1 MARDAQYVP
10 ILPSFDGFF
19 KEVGK
24 GAEKGGAQAGKTFAD
39 SMAREVK
46 KAEGAVEKA
55 TLQVERARVRQAN
68 AADKTTVASA
78 KLAEVMEKENAKA
91 SEIAKARTDLAK
103 AQRDEELNT
112 KALEAANVKLQRAQ
126 TDLTKKTQEAED
138 ATGDFAKAQ
147 AAAGDSSDGLIAGL
161 DKTKLAFAAVS
172 GAIAAVGG
180 ALYGIGTTFDEA
192 WDTIRVGTGASGEA
206 LEGLK
211 DTARN
216 VAAEVPA
223 SIEDIGTAVADIN
236 TRLGLTGEPLE
247 KFASQMIQLENL
259 GVDADINA
267 VSQALNGFGVEAE
280 SMPDALDELFQVSQ
294 ATGLSVTELSNS
306 AVKAGPAL
314 REFGFSLGDSAAL
327 AGQLDKA
334 GINADGTMQRMQRA
348 LAEFAK
354 EGRDAPSAL
363 METIEQ
369 IDELVASG
377 QSIEAIDMAS
387 GLFGTRGAAQFV
399 DAVKTGT
406 LSVDDFMAATGAT
419 EDTILGVAEETMSFA
434 EQWQVFKN
442 RALLAIEPVSEAV
455 FNLAGGAMETA
466 ADKLE
471 VIAEWMTSTL
481 IPAVSSFVDW
491 VDRSAGAI
499 AAAAVPVGILAG
511 AYGALVLQQKIATAG
526 GFLQWLMK
534 LTAVEK
540 AHAAV
545 TKGVAAAQ
553 AALNTV
559 MNANPIFLVV
569 TAVTALVAGLAI
581 FFTKTETGREIWG
594 NFTDGL
600 TAGWEKFTG
609 VFKSSIDW
617 ISDAFTGLKALIVD
631 GDFTGALASAFGLEE
646 NSPVVGFL
654 LGVRDAFITVWDA
667 GKAALGWIANALK
680 VTFAVVGTAAIYPFI
695 AGWNVLSTAIQ
706 FAWSNIFK
714 PVFSGIGSLISG
726 LWNNVLK
733 PIGGLIKSGWDL
745 LVGAIQA
752 GASIVTDVIFP
763 AIGAAASWLWDNAL
777 GPYFDN
783 IRAGFDML
791 VNGLVAGA
799 EWIQN
804 SVWNPIVAGATWLW
818 DNGLQPVFSM
828 IVDGWNW
835 VGNALGEMGE
845 WVRINVIEA
854 FAAAV
859 SWLWEEGISPV
870 LEWISGKWDW
880 MTSMLNDGFVFVRDT
895 VFAGLKLALDSVKA
909 AFDVAVDGI
918 GKAWDMIRDLTR
930 RPVEFVV
937 NTVYNNGIRKAWNAV
952 GKLVGLDELP
962 EYRFSTGG
970 ILPGY
975 TPGRDVYDF
984 IEPNTGMRIGLSGGE
999 PILRPE
1005 AGRVLGSGWVDG
1017 INSAARIG
1025 GVKGVRDFL
1034 YGPDS
1039 GKLGGFAA
1047 GGVVGSIVDWVHK
1060 YYPMMTI
1067 TSTFRNSNDNHGRG
1081 LAVDFSNSTDST
1093 PQMRSAAQNL
1103 FDNYGKGLLE
1113 LIHSPFNHN
1122 VKNGQDKGDGFG
1134 WYGAS
1139 IMNQHRNHVHV
1150 ASPQPL
1156 GDPKTMVEM
1165 VWDGAQAVFASLRDR
1180 VSGLFNPIINAVK
1193 EKVDSFKAP
1202 GIIGEL
1208 PGAMFGSLWDA
1219 AKDFILGKADES
1231 DNYGGPG
1238 GTSGNVESWR
1248 EMAMAAMRRNGF
1260 NADDPAQVNAMLKQI
1275 MSESSGIPD
1284 RAQEIVDIN
1293 GTGESAG
1300 LGLLQIIPG
1309 TFADFRDPSL
1319 PNDRRDPWANMNA
1332 ALRYYK
1338 SKYGTD
1344 LTTMWGHGHG
1354 YALGGILPALTRLY
1368 DRGGWLPHGAMALN
1382 LSGRPEP
1389 VLTDEHWDRVSELIR
1404 QVGEMVPH
1412 LKATTDVIADILIPA
1427 MRELAAAW
1435 TGETDGARVHLSR
1448 LIGEDNAR
1456 AASWSAAWAG
1466 TASVKDL
1473 FDTFTKLPG
1482 LDTYTRVFAGIVDGH
1497 DAVLQKYDEH
1507 DKALKNIAD
1516 KEEALAEARKA
1527 LKEAESGAIE
1537 LDKNDKRKLAAAE
1550 EKLAKAR
1557 KDGKPEKI
1565 AEAEKKLAEVREDI
1579 ADKQANSEEKKKEA
1593 IKAAQEKVLAAELDL
1608 SNARGAAADIAKAA
1622 GQAQIALAIE
1632 VANVVFDVIDTLI
1645 TNFTAARTAV
1655 WGGVVEMMGSVR
1667 ELTELIAKQR
1677 EAVVGLALDFV
1688 AAHIDVREAARQ
1700 TRFTQIAGA
1709 EATLKAARGVA
1720 EAQAAFDEQR
1730 RKDMKSNIGMY
1741 TDLSLAT
1748 DRWRWNVKEDTDAAL
1763 DNMSEWSDET
1773 MAAYEALQA
1782 AHVGMQIEELKA
1794 QEANLDAV
1802 HSQHMAVLDLADT
1815 SRNMQKAMQKL
1826 AVLSREAFGFD
1837 QVGATVGERYAK
1849 LARENAEIEAKKAQ
1863 ASTWMNPANWFNGY
1877 YKNANRRQEQIRK
1890 EMDELAARD
1899 DFQGVAMTD
1908 KEIRKM
1914 TAGAGFMGLFG
1925 GAGDIDDLINN
1936 SPLGDAARS
1945 LDKVQWETDLID
1957 LKDSQNELSSTIER
1971 GTAELAYR
1979 NQKGELADRIRAKEL
1994 ERDSHSNWSE
2004 YWRATNDEVRA
2015 AIADIATYQGDTAKS
2030 LKAIADKKSTL
2041 VFQIPEGKD
2050 ALSVREL
2057 EEIQEAMR
2065 KQNADIELRLEK
2077 MENPR
2082 LGGAAVSGR
2091 VRA

>member
-24 GAEKGGAQAGKTFAD
+24 NAEKGGAQAGKTFAD

-55 TLQVERARVRQAN
+55 SLQVERARVRQAN
-68 AADKTTVASA
+68 SADKATVAAA
-78 KLAEVMEKENAKA
+78 KLAEVMEKENVKA
-91 SEIAKARTDLAK
+91 SEIAKARADLSK
-103 AQRDEELNT
+103 AQRDEEMNT

-138 ATGDFAKAQ
+138 ATGEFAKSQ
-147 AAAGDSSDGLIAGL
+147 AAAGDSTEGLAAGL

-172 GAIAAVGG
+172 GAIVAVGG
-180 ALYGIGTTFDEA
+180 ALVGIGTKFDDA

-216 VAAEVPA
+216 VAASVPS
-223 SIEDIGTAVADIN
+223 SIEDIGTAVADVN
-236 TRLGLTGEPLE
+236 TRLGLTGAPLE
-247 KFASQMIQLENL
+247 KFSSQLLQLENM

-267 VSQALNGFGVEAE
+267 VSQALNGFGVEADE
-280 SMPDALDELFQVSQ
+280 APNALDELFQVSQ
-294 ATGLSVTELSNS
+294 ATGLTITELSNS

-348 LAEFAK
+348 LSEFAK
-354 EGRDAPSAL
+354 EGKNAPDAFR
-363 METIEQ
+363 ETVEQ
-369 IDELVASG
+369 IDSLVSSG
-377 QSIEAIDMAS
+377 QSMEAIDLAS

-419 EDTILGVAEETMSFA
+419 EDTILGVAEETMDFA
-434 EQWQVFKN
+434 EKWQIFKN
-442 RALLAIEPVSEAV
+442 RALLAIEPVATAV
-455 FNLAGGAMETA
+455 FNLLGPALDVA
-466 ADKLE
+466 AEKLDVVSGWITE
-471 VIAEWMTSTL
+471 TL
-481 IPAVSSFVDW
+481 IPATSEFMGW
-491 VDRSAGAI
+491 LDRSSGVI
-499 AAAAVPVGILAG
+499 AAAAAPVGILAA
-511 AYGALVLQQKIATAG
+511 AYGALVVQQKIAAAG
-526 GFLQWLMK
+526 GFLKWIMT
-534 LTAVEK
+534 LTQVEK

-553 AALNTV
+553 AALNLV

-569 TAVTALVAGLAI
+569 TAVSALVAGLGL
-581 FFTKTETGREIWG
+581 FFTKTETGREVWA
-594 NFTDGL
+594 NFTEML
-600 TAGWEKFTG
+600 KFGWDSVVSF
-609 VFKSSIDW
+609 FSS
-617 ISDAFTGLKALIVD
+617 S
-631 GDFTGALASAFGLEE
+631 
-646 NSPVVGFL
+646 
-654 LGVRDAFITVWDA
+654 
-667 GKAALGWIANALK
+667 
-680 VTFAVVGTAAIYPFI
+680 
-695 AGWNVLSTAIQ
+695 WNDVL
-706 FAWSNIFK
+706 K
-714 PVFSGIGSLISG
+714 PVISGIGDAISW
-726 LWNNVLK
+726 LWNDVLK
-733 PIGGLIKSGWDL
+733 PIGGLFVSGVSAVINAFQL
-745 LVGAIQA
+745 
-752 GASIVTDVIFP
+752 GASVISDVVLP
-763 AIGAAASWLWDNAL
+763 AIGTAFTWLWDNAVS
-777 GPYFDN
+777 PVFT
-783 IRAGFDML
+783 FL
-791 VNGLVAGA
+791 VEG
-799 EWIQN
+799 
-804 SVWNPIVAGATWLW
+804 WNAVFYAYSETWTWLKT
-818 DNGLQPVFSM
+818 
-828 IVDGWNW
+828 
-835 VGNALGEMGE
+835 
-845 WVRINVIEA
+845 NVIDA
-854 FAAAV
+854 FYTAIL
-859 SWLWEEGISPV
+859 WLWNEGVSPA
-870 LEWISGKWDW
+870 LDWISSKWDW
-880 MTSMLNDGFVFVRDT
+880 MTSALNAGFVFVRDT
-895 VFAGLKLALDSVKA
+895 VFSGLKDALNAVKSS
-909 AFDVAVDGI
+909 FEFAVDAI
-918 GKAWDMIRDLTR
+918 GQAWDRIRELTKK
-930 RPVEFVV
+930 PVQFVV

-962 EYRFSTGG
+962 EYTFATGG

-984 IEPNTGMRIGLSGGE
+984 IEPTTGMRIGLSGGE

-1017 INSAARIG
+1017 INSAARVG
-1025 GVKGVRDFL
+1025 GVSGVRDFL
-1034 YGPDS
+1034 YGKDR
-1039 GKLGGFAA
+1039 KLGGFAA

-1067 TSTFRNSNDNHGRG
+1067 TSTFRNTNDNHGRG

-1134 WYGAS
+1134 WYGAD

-1156 GDPKTMVEM
+1156 GDPKNMVEM
-1165 VWDGAQAVFASLRDR
+1165 VWDGAKAVFTSLRDR
-1180 VSGLFNPIINAVK
+1180 VSGLFKPIIDGVK
-1193 EKVDSFKAP
+1193 GKIDSFKAP
-1202 GIIGEL
+1202 GIIGGL

-1219 AKDFILGKADES
+1219 AKEFIFGKADES
-1231 DNYGGPG
+1231 DSY
-1238 GTSGNVESWR
+1238 SGAAGSAGSAESWR

-1260 NADDPAQVNAMLKQI
+1260 NADDPAQVNAMLSQI
-1275 MSESSGIPD
+1275 MSESGGNPGV
-1284 RAQEIVDIN
+1284 AQQMVDIN
-1293 GTGESAG
+1293 GIGESAG
-1300 LGLLQIIPG
+1300 VGLLQIIPG

-1344 LTTMWGHGHG
+1344 LTTQWGHGHG

-1368 DRGGWLPHGAMALN
+1368 DRGGWLPHGGMALN

-1404 QVGEMVPH
+1404 QLGEMVPQ
-1412 LKATTDVIADILIPA
+1412 LKSTTDVIADNLTPA

-1435 TGETDGARVHLSR
+1435 SGETDGAREHLSR
-1448 LIGEDNAR
+1448 LIGDDNAR

-1482 LDTYTRVFAGIVDGH
+1482 LDTYTRVFAGVVDGH
-1497 DAVLQKYDEH
+1497 DAILQKYAEH
-1507 DKALKNIAD
+1507 DKALKVIAE
-1516 KEEALAEARKA
+1516 KEEALAEARKV
-1527 LKEAESGAIE
+1527 LSEAESGAIE
-1537 LDKNDKRKLAAAE
+1537 LDKNDKRKLADAE

-1557 KDGKPEKI
+1557 KDGKPDKI
-1565 AEAEKKLAEVREDI
+1565 ADAEKKLAEVREDI
-1579 ADKQANSEEKKKEA
+1579 ADKQSADEEKKKEA
-1593 IKAAQEKVLAAELDL
+1593 IKAAQEKVLSAELDL
-1608 SNARGAAADIAKAA
+1608 SSARGAAADIAKAA

-1632 VANVVFDVIDTLI
+1632 VANTVFEIVDKLVSS
-1645 TNFTAARTAV
+1645 FMAARTAV
-1655 WGGVVEMMGSVR
+1655 WGGVTEMMGSIR
-1667 ELTELIAKQR
+1667 ELNDLIAKQR

-1688 AAHIDVREAARQ
+1688 AAQIDVREAARQ

-1709 EATLKAARGVA
+1709 ESTLKAARGVA

-1730 RKDMKSNIGMY
+1730 RKDMKSNIGAY

-1782 AHVGMQIEELKA
+1782 AQVSMQVEELKA

-1802 HSQHMAVLDLADT
+1802 HDQHMAVLDLADT
-1815 SRNMQKAMQKL
+1815 SRNMQKAMRKL
-1826 AVLSREAFGFD
+1826 AIMSQEAFGFD

-1877 YKNANRRQEQIRK
+1877 YKNANRRQDQIRA
-1890 EMDELAARD
+1890 EMNELAARD

-1908 KEIRKM
+1908 KEIRRM
-1914 TAGAGFMGLFG
+1914 TASAGFMGLFG
-1925 GAGDIDDLINN
+1925 GAGDVDDLINY
-1936 SPLGDAARS
+1936 SALGDASRA
-1945 LDKVQWETDLID
+1945 LDKVQWESDLID
-1957 LKDSQNELSSTIER
+1957 VKDSQNELSSTIKR
-1971 GTAELAYR
+1971 GTAEMEYR
-1979 NQKGELADRIRAKEL
+1979 NRKGELADRIRAKEL

-2004 YWRATNDEVRA
+2004 YWRSTNDEVRA

-2041 VFQIPEGKD
+2041 VLQIPEGKE
-2050 ALSVREL
+2050 AISVREL
-2057 EEIQEAMR
+2057 EEIQAAMR
-2065 KQNADIELRLEK
+2065 QQASDMELRLEK
-2077 MENPR
+2077 IERPR
-2082 LGGAAVSGR
+2082 LGGAAVTGR
-2091 VRA
+2091 VRS

>member
-24 GAEKGGAQAGKTFAD
+24 NAEKGGAQAGKSFAD

-55 TLQVERARVRQAN
+55 TLQVERARARQAN
-68 AADKTTVASA
+68 AADKATVASA
-78 KLAEVMEKENAKA
+78 KLAEVMEKENVKA
-91 SEIAKARTDLAK
+91 SEIAKARADLAK

-147 AAAGDSSDGLIAGL
+147 SAAEDSSGGLVAGL
-161 DKTKLAFAAVS
+161 DKTKLAFAAIS
-172 GAIAAVGG
+172 GAIAAAGG
-180 ALYGIGTTFDEA
+180 ALYGIGSKFDEA

-247 KFASQMIQLENL
+247 KFASQMIQLENM

-334 GINADGTMQRMQRA
+334 GVNADGTMQRMQRA
-348 LAEFAK
+348 LSEFAK
-354 EGRDAPSAL
+354 EGRDAPSAFK
-363 METIEQ
+363 ETIEQ
-369 IDELVASG
+369 IDSLVASG
-377 QSIEAIDMAS
+377 QSAEAIDMAS

-406 LSVDDFMAATGAT
+406 LSVEDFMAATGAT

-434 EQWQVFKN
+434 ERWEIFKN
-442 RALLAIEPVSEAV
+442 RALLAIEPVAMALFDV
-455 FNLAGGAMETA
+455 LGPAMETA

-471 VIAEWMTSTL
+471 VISEWITTTL
-481 IPAVSSFVDW
+481 IPAISGVVDW
-491 VDRSAGAI
+491 MERSAGVI
-499 AAAAVPVGILAG
+499 AAVAAPVGVLAA

-540 AHAAV
+540 VHAAV

-553 AALNTV
+553 AGLNLV
-559 MNANPIFLVV
+559 MSANPIFLVV
-569 TAVTALVAGLAI
+569 TAVAALVAGLAI
-581 FFTKTETGREIWG
+581 FFTKTETGRELWA
-594 NFTDGL
+594 NFTEGL
-600 TAGWEKFTG
+600 KNSWEGFVGVFSAGIDAVKNAFGSIKSLLSAGWEGYISRVRSNWESLMSVLKDGWTG
-609 VFKSSIDW
+609 ILQPV
-617 ISDAFTGLKALIVD
+617 LK
-631 GDFTGALASAFGLEE
+631 
-646 NSPVVGFL
+646 
-654 LGVRDAFITVWDA
+654 
-667 GKAALGWIANALK
+667 
-680 VTFAVVGTAAIYPFI
+680 
-695 AGWNVLSTAIQ
+695 
-706 FAWSNIFK
+706 
-714 PVFSGIGSLISG
+714 GIGSLFSG
-726 LWNNVLK
+726 LWNNILK
-733 PIGGLIKSGWDL
+733 PLGGLMLAGWNGLIDGIK
-745 LVGAIQA
+745 A
-752 GASIVTDVIFP
+752 GASLIVDVIVP
-763 AIGAAASWLWDNAL
+763 GIGK
-777 GPYFDN
+777 
-783 IRAGFDML
+783 GF
-791 VNGLVAGA
+791 
-799 EWIQN
+799 
-804 SVWNPIVAGATWLW
+804 
-818 DNGLQPVFSM
+818 
-828 IVDGWNW
+828 
-835 VGNALGEMGE
+835 
-845 WVRINVIEA
+845 
-854 FAAAV
+854 
-859 SWLWEEGISPV
+859 SWLWEYGVKPYFQAIQDGFQLLIDLLRAGADLIRAQVWEPLGAGLSWLWETVISFVFDSIALGWDNLRQGLGGGWNWIKSNVIDPFQAALMWLWNDGVSPV
-870 LEWISGKWDW
+870 LEWISSKWDW
-880 MTSMLNDGFVFVRDT
+880 MTSALNAGFVFVRDT
-895 VFAGLKLALDSVKA
+895 VFAGLKAALDAVKG
-909 AFDVAVDGI
+909 AFDFAVDGI
-918 GKAWDMIRDLTR
+918 GKAWDQIRDLTK
-930 RPVEFVV
+930 RPVQFVV

-962 EYRFSTGG
+962 EHKFATGG

-975 TPGRDVYDF
+975 TPGRDIYDF
-984 IEPNTGMRIGLSGGE
+984 IEPRTGMRIGLSGGE

-1017 INSAARIG
+1017 INSAARVG
-1025 GVKGVRDFL
+1025 GVSGVRDFL
-1034 YGPDS
+1034 GGPRN
-1039 GKLGGFAA
+1039 LGGFAA
-1047 GGVVGSIVDWVHK
+1047 GGVVGSIVDWVNK

-1067 TSTFRNSNDNHGRG
+1067 TSTVRNTPDNHGRG

-1093 PQMRSAAQNL
+1093 PEMRSAAMNL
-1103 FDNYGKGLLE
+1103 FNNYGKGLLE

-1122 VKNGQDKGDGFG
+1122 VKNGKDMGDGFG
-1134 WYGAS
+1134 WYGAGV
-1139 IMNQHRNHVHV
+1139 MNQHRNHVHV
-1150 ASPQPL
+1150 ASPHPL
-1156 GDPKTMVEM
+1156 GDPKDMVEM
-1165 VWDGAQAVFASLRDR
+1165 VWDGAKAVFTSLRDR
-1180 VSGLFNPIINAVK
+1180 VSGLFSPIIDGVK
-1193 EKVDSFKAP
+1193 NKIAEFKMP
-1202 GIIGEL
+1202 GIIGGL
-1208 PGAMFGSLWDA
+1208 PGAFFNTVWDK
-1219 AKDFILGKADES
+1219 AKEFLLGKADEAS
-1231 DNYGGPG
+1231 SYSGAPG
-1238 GTSGNVESWR
+1238 QAGNAESWR

-1275 MSESSGIPD
+1275 MSESGGIPD

-1309 TFADFRDPSL
+1309 TFADHRDPDL

-1368 DRGGWLPHGAMALN
+1368 DQGGWLPHGAMALN

-1404 QVGEMVPH
+1404 QVGEMVPQ
-1412 LKATTDVIADILIPA
+1412 LKATTDVIADNLTPA

-1435 TGETDGARVHLSR
+1435 SGETDGARVHLSR

-1473 FDTFTKLPG
+1473 FETFTKLPG

-1497 DAVLQKYDEH
+1497 DAVLHKYSEH
-1507 DKALKNIAD
+1507 DKALQVIAE
-1516 KEEALAEARKA
+1516 KEEALAEARKV
-1527 LKEAESGAIE
+1527 LSEAESGAIE
-1537 LDKNDKRKLAAAE
+1537 LDKNDKRKLADAE

-1557 KDGKPEKI
+1557 KDGKPDKI
-1565 AEAEKKLAEVREDI
+1565 ADAEKKLAEVREDI

-1593 IKAAQEKVLAAELDL
+1593 IKAAQDKVLAAELDL

-1632 VANVVFDVIDTLI
+1632 IANTVFDIIEKMVGA
-1645 TNFTAARTAV
+1645 FTAAKTAV
-1655 WGGVVEMMGSVR
+1655 WGGVAEMMGSVK
-1667 ELTELIAKQR
+1667 ELNDLIAKQR
-1677 EAVVGLALDFV
+1677 EAVVGLSLDFI
-1688 AAHIDVREAARQ
+1688 AAQIDVREAARQ
-1700 TRFTQIAGA
+1700 TRFTQISGM

-1730 RKDMKSNIGMY
+1730 RKDTRSNIGAY
-1741 TDLSLAT
+1741 KDLSLAT
-1748 DRWRWNVKEDTDAAL
+1748 DRWRWNVKENTDGAL
-1763 DNMSEWSDET
+1763 GDMAEWSDESL
-1773 MAAYEALQA
+1773 AAYEALQA
-1782 AHVGMQIEELKA
+1782 AHIGMQIEQMKA
-1794 QEANLDAV
+1794 QEANLDAL
-1802 HSQHMAVLDLADT
+1802 HNQQMAVLDLEDT
-1815 SRNMQKAMQKL
+1815 SRNMQLAMEKL
-1826 AVLSREAFGFD
+1826 AIMSREAFGFD
-1837 QVGATVGERYAK
+1837 QVGATVGERYAS
-1849 LARENAEIEAKKAQ
+1849 LARELAEIEAKKAQ
-1863 ASTWMNPANWFNGY
+1863 TSTWMNPANWFNGY
-1877 YKNANRRQEQIRK
+1877 YKNANRRQDQIRA
-1890 EMDELAARD
+1890 EMEALAARD
-1899 DFQGVAMTD
+1899 DFQGVGMSEKD
-1908 KEIRKM
+1908 IRKM
-1914 TAGAGFMGLFG
+1914 VAGAGFMGLFG
-1925 GAGDIDDLINN
+1925 GAGDIDDLIGY
-1936 SPLGDAARS
+1936 SALGDASRALEKAR
-1945 LDKVQWETDLID
+1945 WESDLLD
-1957 LKDSQNELSSTIER
+1957 LKNTQ
-1971 GTAELAYR
+1971 AELDSKVKRGSAEMAYR
-1979 NQKGELADRIRAKEL
+1979 NKKGELADRIRAAEL
-1994 ERDSHSNWSE
+1994 ERDSRSNWSE
-2004 YWRATNDEVRA
+2004 YWKTSNEEVRA
-2015 AIADIATYQGDTAKS
+2015 AIADIATYQGDTAKR
-2030 LKAIADKKSTL
+2030 LKEIAEKKSTL
-2041 VFQIPEGKD
+2041 VLQIPEGKE
-2050 ALSVREL
+2050 ALSIREL

>member
-24 GAEKGGAQAGKTFAD
+24 NAEKGGSQAGKTFAD

-46 KAEGAVEKA
+46 RAEGAVEQA
-55 TLQVERARVRQAN
+55 AMQVERARVRQAN
-68 AADKTTVASA
+68 AADKATVASA
-78 KLAEVMEKENAKA
+78 KLAEVMEKENVKA
-91 SEIAKARTDLAK
+91 SEIAKARSDLAK

-147 AAAGDSSDGLIAGL
+147 SAAEDSSGGLIAGL
-161 DKTKLAFAAVS
+161 DKTKLAFAAIS
-172 GAIAAVGG
+172 GAIAAAGG
-180 ALYGIGTTFDEA
+180 ALYGIGVKFDDA

-216 VAAEVPA
+216 VASSVPA

-247 KFASQMIQLENL
+247 KFASQMIQLENM

-334 GINADGTMQRMQRA
+334 GVNADGTMQRMQRA

-354 EGRDAPSAL
+354 EGRDAPSAFK
-363 METIEQ
+363 ETIEQ
-369 IDELVASG
+369 IDSLIASG
-377 QSIEAIDMAS
+377 QSAEAIDMAS

-406 LSVDDFMAATGAT
+406 LSVEDFVEATGAT
-419 EDTILGVAEETMSFA
+419 EDTILGVAEETMDFA
-434 EQWQVFKN
+434 ERWEIFKN
-442 RALLAIEPVSEAV
+442 RALLAIEPVAMAI
-455 FNLAGGAMETA
+455 FDLAGGAMETA

-471 VIAEWMTSTL
+471 VISEWITTTL
-481 IPAVSSFVDW
+481 IPAISGVIDW
-491 VDRSAGAI
+491 MKRSAGVI
-499 AAAAVPVGILAG
+499 ASVAAPVGILAG

-553 AALNTV
+553 AALNLV
-559 MNANPIFLVV
+559 MNANPIFLIV
-569 TAVTALVAGLAI
+569 TAIAALVAGLTI
-581 FFTKTETGREIWG
+581 FFTKTETGRELWAK
-594 NFTDGL
+594 FTDGL
-600 TAGWEKFTG
+600 SAGWEAFTG
-609 VFKSSIDW
+609 VFKAGIDW
-617 ISDAFTGLKALIVD
+617 ISDAFNGLKALFVD

-646 NSPVVGFL
+646 DSPIVGFL

-680 VTFAVVGTAAIYPFI
+680 VTFTVVGTAAIAPFI
-695 AGWNVLSTAIQ
+695 VGWNVLSTAIQ

-714 PVFSGIGSLISG
+714 PVFNGIGSLISG

-733 PIGGLIKSGWDL
+733 PIGGLIKAGWDL
-745 LVGAIQA
+745 LVSGIQT
-752 GASIVTDVIFP
+752 GASILTDVIFP
-763 AIGAAASWLWDNAL
+763 AIGTVVSWLWDNIL
-777 GPYFDN
+777 RPYFDN
-783 IRAGFDML
+783 IRGGFDLMVSAL
-791 VNGLVAGA
+791 AAGA
-799 EWIQN
+799 EWIQK
-804 SVWNPIVAGATWLW
+804 SVWDPIVAGAIWLW
-818 DNGLQPVFSM
+818 DNGLKPIFDL
-828 IVDGWNW
+828 IVDGWTAL
-835 VGNALGEMGE
+835 GTALGEG
-845 WVRINVIEA
+845 WNWIKSNVIDPYMD
-854 FAAAV
+854 AV
-859 SWLWEEGISPV
+859 HWLWNDGVSPV
-870 LEWISGKWDW
+870 LEWISSKWDW
-880 MTSMLNDGFVFVRDT
+880 MTSMLNSGFVFVRDT
-895 VFAGLKLALDSVKA
+895 VFAGLKAALDAVKG
-909 AFDVAVDGI
+909 AFDFAVDGI
-918 GKAWDMIRDLTR
+918 GKAWDKIRDLTK
-930 RPVEFVV
+930 RPVQFVV

-962 EYRFSTGG
+962 EHKFATGG

-975 TPGRDVYDF
+975 TPGRDIYDF
-984 IEPNTGMRIGLSGGE
+984 IEPRTGMRIGLSGGE

-1017 INSAARIG
+1017 INSAARVG
-1025 GVKGVRDFL
+1025 GVSGVRDFL
-1034 YGPDS
+1034 YGPRN
-1039 GKLGGFAA
+1039 LGGFAA
-1047 GGVVGSIVDWVHK
+1047 GGVVGSIVDWVNK

-1067 TSTFRNSNDNHGRG
+1067 TSTVRNTPDNHGRG

-1093 PQMRSAAQNL
+1093 PEMRSAAMNL
-1103 FDNYGKGLLE
+1103 FNNYGKGLLE

-1122 VKNGQDKGDGFG
+1122 VKNGKDMGDGFG
-1134 WYGAS
+1134 WYGAGV
-1139 IMNQHRNHVHV
+1139 MNQHRNHVHV
-1150 ASPQPL
+1150 ASPRPL
-1156 GDPKTMVEM
+1156 GDPKDMVEM
-1165 VWDGAQAVFASLRDR
+1165 VWDGAKAVFTSLRDR
-1180 VSGLFNPIINAVK
+1180 VSGLFSPIIDGVK
-1193 EKVDSFKAP
+1193 NKIAEFKVP
-1202 GIIGEL
+1202 GIIGGL
-1208 PGAMFGSLWDA
+1208 PGAFFNTVWDS
-1219 AKDFILGKADES
+1219 AKEFLLGKADEAS
-1231 DNYGGPG
+1231 SYSGAPG
-1238 GTSGNVESWR
+1238 QAGNAESWR

-1275 MSESSGIPD
+1275 MSESGGIPD

-1309 TFADFRDPSL
+1309 TFADHRDPDL

-1338 SKYGTD
+1338 SRYGTD

-1354 YALGGILPALTRLY
+1354 YALGGIIPALTRLY
-1368 DRGGWLPHGAMALN
+1368 DQGGWLPHGAMALN

-1404 QVGEMVPH
+1404 QIGDMVPQ
-1412 LKATTDVIADILIPA
+1412 LKATTDVIADNLTPA

-1435 TGETDGARVHLSR
+1435 SGETDGARVHLSR

-1497 DAVLQKYDEH
+1497 DAVLHKYAEH
-1507 DKALKNIAD
+1507 DKALKVIAD
-1516 KEEALAEARKA
+1516 KEEALAEARKV
-1527 LKEAESGAIE
+1527 LSEAEAGAIE
-1537 LDKNDKRKLAAAE
+1537 LDKNDKRKLADAE

-1557 KDGKPEKI
+1557 KDGDAEKI
-1565 AEAEKKLAEVREDI
+1565 ADAEKKLAEVREDL
-1579 ADKQANSEEKKKEA
+1579 ADKQSADEEKKKEA
-1593 IKAAQEKVLAAELDL
+1593 IKAAQDKVLAAELDL

-1632 VANVVFDVIDTLI
+1632 IANTVFDIIEKMVGA
-1645 TNFTAARTAV
+1645 FTAAKTAV
-1655 WGGVVEMMGSVR
+1655 WGGVAEMMGSVK
-1667 ELTELIAKQR
+1667 ELNDLIAKQR
-1677 EAVVGLALDFV
+1677 EAIVGLSLDFI
-1688 AAHIDVREAARQ
+1688 AAQIDVREASRQ
-1700 TRFTQIAGA
+1700 TRFTQISGM

-1730 RKDMKSNIGMY
+1730 RKDMKSNIGAY
-1741 TDLSLAT
+1741 KDLSLAT
-1748 DRWRWNVKEDTDAAL
+1748 DRWRWNVKENTDGAL
-1763 DNMSEWSDET
+1763 GDMAEWSDESL
-1773 MAAYEALQA
+1773 AAYEALQA
-1782 AHVGMQIEELKA
+1782 AHVGMQIEQMKA
-1794 QEANLDAV
+1794 QEANLDAL
-1802 HSQHMAVLDLADT
+1802 HNQQMAVLDLEDT
-1815 SRNMQKAMQKL
+1815 SRNMQLAMEKL
-1826 AVLSREAFGFD
+1826 AIMSREAFGFD
-1837 QVGATVGERYAK
+1837 QVGATVGERYAS
-1849 LARENAEIEAKKAQ
+1849 LARELAEIEAKKAQ
-1863 ASTWMNPANWFNGY
+1863 TSTWLNPANWFNGY
-1877 YKNANRRQEQIRK
+1877 YKNANRRQDQIRA
-1890 EMDELAARD
+1890 EMEALAARD
-1899 DFQGVAMTD
+1899 DFQGVGMSEKD
-1908 KEIRKM
+1908 IRKM
-1914 TAGAGFMGLFG
+1914 VAGAGFMGLFG
-1925 GAGDIDDLINN
+1925 GAGDIDDLIGY
-1936 SPLGDAARS
+1936 SALGDASRALEKAR
-1945 LDKVQWETDLID
+1945 WESDLLD
-1957 LKDSQNELSSTIER
+1957 LKNSQ
-1971 GTAELAYR
+1971 AELDSKVKRGSAEMAYR
-1979 NQKGELADRIRAKEL
+1979 NKKGELADRIRAAEL
-1994 ERDSHSNWSE
+1994 ERDSRSNWSE
-2004 YWRATNDEVRA
+2004 YWKTSNEEVRA
-2015 AIADIATYQGDTAKS
+2015 AIADIATYQGDTAKQ
-2030 LKAIADKKSTL
+2030 LKAIAEKKSTL
-2041 VFQIPEGKD
+2041 VLQIPEGKE

-2065 KQNADIELRLEK
+2065 KQNADFELRLEK